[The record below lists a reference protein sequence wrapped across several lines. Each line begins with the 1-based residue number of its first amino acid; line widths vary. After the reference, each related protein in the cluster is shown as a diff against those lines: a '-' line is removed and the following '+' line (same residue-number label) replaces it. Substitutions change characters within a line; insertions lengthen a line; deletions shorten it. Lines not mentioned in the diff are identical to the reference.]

1 MNLQYTG
8 FGTRVLNFA
17 IDTVLAAL
25 LAILFYR
32 IYNWYVFYYQI
43 SYLNFGWF
51 FFGTLFLYYSIF
63 ESLFA
68 RTPGKWFS
76 HSKVVKTNGSKPGF
90 LQIIVRS
97 LIRITII
104 DMFCYPFLEKTLHDY
119 VSKTELVQA

>member
-32 IYNWYVFYYQI
+32 IYSWYLFYYRI
-43 SYLNFGWF
+43 SYFNFGWF
-51 FFGTLFLYYSIF
+51 FFGTLFLYYLIF
-63 ESLFA
+63 ESFFA

-76 HSKVVKTNGSKPGF
+76 HSKVVNTKGLKPSI
-90 LQIIVRS
+90 LQIIIRS

-104 DMFCYPFLEKTLHDY
+104 DMFFYPFLEKTLHDY

>member
-8 FGTRVLNFA
+8 FGTRVLNFG

-97 LIRITII
+97 LVRITII
-104 DMFCYPFLEKTLHDY
+104 DMFCYPFLYQTLHATMY
-119 VSKTELVQA
+119 KKEFLKA